1 MNTLFDMNKDGVL
14 TISPEAYSLLPFKT
28 IWDRDKSKD
37 KGKALKELALVFFYC
52 DIKSNY
58 LITPEDMR
66 ISEIAKDIGL
76 DSKWNADSAVMNAIE
91 FYTKKSKSIIVEL
104 YEASLQSAN
113 DISEYLKGTKE
124 LLNERTDKGTP
135 VTTVSQI
142 TTALKSVPIIMRDL
156 KNAYKEV
163 IKESEE
169 SDGKSKGKQQYNPF
183 ETGLIFE

>member
-1 MNTLFDMNKDGVL
+1 MNSLFDMNKDGVL
-14 TISPEAYSLLPFKT
+14 TISPEAYSLLPFKK

-37 KGKALKELALVFFYC
+37 KNTALKELALIFFYS

-58 LITPEDMR
+58 LITPEEDR

-76 DSKWNADSAVMNAIE
+76 DSKWKADTVVNEAIE
-91 FYTKKSKSIIVEL
+91 FYIKKSKSIIVEL

-113 DISEYLKGTKE
+113 HISEYLRDTKN
-124 LLNERTDKGTP
+124 LLEERTDKGSP

-142 TTALKSVPIIMRDL
+142 TTALKSVPIIMKDL

-163 IKESEE
+163 IKETQESE
-169 SDGKSKGKQQYNPF
+169 GKSKGKQQYNTF
-183 ETGLIFE
+183 ETGLAFE